1 MVRGKGLQAAAIGIS
16 LTVVAVMT
24 TMSARGQSATGTSI
38 TDLDQPDVTFVAQPG
53 NVAQPPQPE
62 VQPPPRRQ
70 LIPRRRSVTRR
81 PQFRLASVPN
91 MFGDVLPSSGQLFAT
106 DFIVAPA
113 GARADLPLAGGAR
126 RNKIAENNKAL
137 PMDRVYLMYNRYN
150 DALLAD
156 TTSFLLGAVRR
167 DYAVDKFTVGLERT
181 FFDGLCSLDV
191 RLPVTSRFS
200 FFTTSFDIQGGNVG
214 NLAVALKRSL
224 YVTDN
229 TSVVA
234 GLGLDLPTG
243 SDVRGRVNDPTY
255 TVHNDAVMIQPFLG
269 FLAASDDAHFL
280 HGFIQLDVP
289 THGNRISFQNTT
301 LGTAG
306 NIGRYD
312 DQTLLYVDVAAGY
325 WLYRSPH
332 PQGISGLAAVAELHY
347 TTALEDTDVV
357 GANVDPLPP
366 GLDTTLTFSRT
377 TNRFD
382 ILNLTLGLDAEVG
395 LTNFRVGAVFPLT
408 DGSNQMF
415 ESEIQ
420 AQINRRY

>member
-106 DFIVAPA
+106 DFFVAPA

-234 GLGLDLPTG
+234 GLGLSSFRL
-243 SDVRGRVNDPTY
+243 
-255 TVHNDAVMIQPFLG
+255 
-269 FLAASDDAHFL
+269 
-280 HGFIQLDVP
+280 QLFP
-289 THGNRISFQNTT
+289 LQSLSSFPCHLFSFQS
-301 LGTAG
+301 LCSH
-306 NIGRYD
+306 
-312 DQTLLYVDVAAGY
+312 
-325 WLYRSPH
+325 RSELS
-332 PQGISGLAAVAELHY
+332 PQ
-347 TTALEDTDVV
+347 
-357 GANVDPLPP
+357 
-366 GLDTTLTFSRT
+366 
-377 TNRFD
+377 
-382 ILNLTLGLDAEVG
+382 
-395 LTNFRVGAVFPLT
+395 
-408 DGSNQMF
+408 
-415 ESEIQ
+415 
-420 AQINRRY
+420 